1 MEFKDYYKILGV
13 TKSSTQDEIK
23 KSYRKLAQ
31 KYHPDKN
38 QGNKAAE
45 EKFKDISE
53 ANEVLSDVD
62 KRKKYDNLG
71 SSWNNFSKQGGEN
84 SDFDWNEWFANK
96 QNNQGN
102 NPNNYQNNYQN
113 GKQKQTVNDYFSS
126 GGGVSDFFEK
136 IFGNTYKQQSGYGAN
151 QNTKPEYSD
160 TRQSIKGE
168 DFKTE
173 IEISWKEAYEGCS
186 RRLKVNGQ
194 TIEIKLKPGINDNFE
209 MKVSGKG
216 YQSKLGGNPGDL
228 LIKVFYK
235 KDELLERK
243 NDDLYQKTTLDLY
256 TSILGGE
263 FKLQTLSGTIKLN
276 IPPETNLGKILKL
289 NKLGFTNYQ
298 NSEIKGNLFV
308 VIDNITLPNNLTPR
322 EKELFIELKKIRNN

>member
-13 TKSSTQDEIK
+13 SKNATQDEIK

-31 KYHPDKN
+31 KFHPDKN

-45 EKFKDISE
+45 EKFKDITE
-53 ANEVLSDVD
+53 ANEVLSDTD

-71 SSWNNFSKQGGEN
+71 SSWNNFSQQGGNN
-84 SDFDWNEWFANK
+84 SDFNWNEWFENK
-96 QNNQGN
+96 QNS
-102 NPNNYQNNYQN
+102 QNNNQN
-113 GKQKQTVNDYFSS
+113 NRQKQTVNDYFNS

-151 QNTKPEYSD
+151 QYTKSDYSD
-160 TRQSIKGE
+160 NKQSIKGE
-168 DFKTE
+168 DYKTE
-173 IEISWKEAYEGCS
+173 IEITWKEAFEGCT

-228 LIKVFYK
+228 LIKIFYK
-235 KDELLERK
+235 KDDLLERK
-243 NDDLYQKTTLDLY
+243 NDDLYQKITLDLY
-256 TSILGGE
+256 TAILGGE

-276 IPPETNLGKILKL
+276 IPPETNQDKILKL
-289 NKLGFTNYQ
+289 NKLGFTNYL
-298 NSEIKGNLFV
+298 NPEIKGNLFV
-308 VIDNITLPNNLTPR
+308 IVNDITIPNNLTPR
-322 EKELFIELKKIRNN
+322 EKELFTELKKIRNS